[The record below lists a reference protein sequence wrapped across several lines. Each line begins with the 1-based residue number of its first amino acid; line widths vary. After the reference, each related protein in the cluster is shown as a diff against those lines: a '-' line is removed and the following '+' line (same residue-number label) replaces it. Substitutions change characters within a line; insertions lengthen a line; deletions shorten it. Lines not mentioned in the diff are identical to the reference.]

1 MSLEQQIS
9 KGIMEA
15 MKAKDTVRLSAL
27 RNAKKYIIEAKTAGP
42 EIAELPDADV
52 LKIISKLAKQ
62 GTDSAAI
69 FSEQNRPDLAS
80 EELAQVAV
88 FQEFLPRQLTPE
100 ELTAEVKALI
110 AEVGAADST
119 ATAET
124 AVQEGNFDHSQN
136 PLFAVLNPRFAGG
149 ASIGAAY
156 KADMA
161 AVYEYLAQPAVREL
175 FPADIMFKWG
185 VKGDDKIDGR
195 FYLYAIKVSTPD
207 GKAPLDGSVV
217 TEATEQY
224 AQRGATAEV
233 SMTMNAEGTQEWSR
247 MTGENI
253 GKCIAIVLD
262 GYVYSAP
269 RVNSKIDKGQSQ
281 ITGDFTIQEAKDLA
295 NVLNS
300 GKVPAPAK
308 IIQDTV
314 VGPSL
319 GQESINAGMISFVIA
334 FILVLLYM
342 GLFYKTAGWM
352 SDVALLTNVFLLMG
366 VLVSFGA
373 VLTLPG
379 IAGQI
384 WFYIE

>member
-1 MSLEQQIS
+1 MKEPQRVRDLLQGTASLEFWTTYDANEIFP
-9 KGIMEA
+9 A
-15 MKAKDTVRLSAL
+15 LSA
-27 RNAKKYIIEAKTAGP
+27 
-42 EIAELPDADV
+42 AD
-52 LKIISKLAKQ
+52 KLIKA
-62 GTDSAAI
+62 
-69 FSEQNRPDLAS
+69 
-80 EELAQVAV
+80 ELAQAPAAAP
-88 FQEFLPRQLTPE
+88 ETAAAEAAAAAGTPA
-100 ELTAEVKALI
+100 AEAEGLI

-161 AVYEYLAQPAVREL
+161 AVNEYLAQPAVREL

-262 GYVYSAP
+262 GSP
-269 RVNSKIDKGQSQ
+269 RQLEDRQGTVADHRRFHHPGGQ
-281 ITGDFTIQEAKDLA
+281 
-295 NVLNS
+295 
-300 GKVPAPAK
+300 
-308 IIQDTV
+308 
-314 VGPSL
+314 GP
-319 GQESINAGMISFVIA
+319 GQRAQ
-334 FILVLLYM
+334 
-342 GLFYKTAGWM
+342 
-352 SDVALLTNVFLLMG
+352 
-366 VLVSFGA
+366 FG
-373 VLTLPG
+373 
-379 IAGQI
+379 
-384 WFYIE
+384 